1 METASAASS
10 EDEAAAAKFLQL
22 SVSDLQKR
30 GSEGS
35 GAPAAAASE
44 ANSECNL
51 EEQVR
56 FPIPGVGSQGEKTLA

>member
-35 GAPAAAASE
+35 GAAASE
-44 ANSECNL
+44 AYSECNL

-56 FPIPGVGSQGEKTLA
+56 FPIPGVGSKGEKTA

>member
-35 GAPAAAASE
+35 GAAAASE

-56 FPIPGVGSQGEKTLA
+56 FPLPVQ